1 MNENKFNLGLN
12 LPQRHRKGVM
22 TTFGVIVAP
31 FYRVSEVM
39 AEGTPVVLD
48 DAKPGFVKK
57 ATAGACENGV
67 FGIVAQEVYDPSV
80 LGELAGYE
88 FHNNTKA
95 RVGDTVG
102 VIIGQGYVETI
113 NYAGTIAAG
122 EKLYVGS
129 DGKLVNTKSGNDLPV
144 GVAENGGVNGG
155 DYIRVRVN
163 FDFFADTVEAT
174 EDGSNSN

>member
-57 ATAGACENGV
+57 ATACENGV
-67 FGIVAQEVYDPSV
+67 FGIFAQEVYDPSV

-122 EKLYVGS
+122 EKLYVGA

>member
-12 LPQRHRKGVM
+12 LPKRYRKGVM

-48 DAKPGFVKK
+48 SSNPGFVKK
-57 ATAGACENGV
+57 ATAGSCENGV
-67 FGIVAQEVYDPSV
+67 FGIVAQEVYDPET

-102 VIIGQGYVETI
+102 VIVGQGYIETI
-113 NYAGTIAAG
+113 NYSGTVAVND
-122 EKLYVGS
+122 KLYVGA
-129 DGKLVNTKSGNDLPV
+129 DGKLVTTQSGNDLPV
-144 GVAENGGVNGG
+144 GVAETAGTDGG
-155 DYIRVRVN
+155 DYVRVRVN
-163 FDFFADTVEAT
+163 FDFFADTVA
-174 EDGSNSN
+174 DVSNSI

>member
-1 MNENKFNLGLN
+1 MNENKFNIGLN
-12 LPQRHRKGVM
+12 LPKRYRKGVM

-48 DAKPGFVKK
+48 AERPGFVKK
-57 ATAGACENGV
+57 AVAGSCENGV
-67 FGIVAQEVYDPSV
+67 FGIIAQEVYDPAV
-80 LGELAGYE
+80 LGELSGYE

-102 VIIGQGYVETI
+102 VIVGQGYIETI
-113 NYAGTIAAG
+113 NYAGSIAAG
-122 EKLYVGS
+122 DTLYVGS
-129 DGKLVNTKSGNDLPV
+129 NGKLVTTKSGNDLPV
-144 GVAENGGVNGG
+144 GVAETAGTDGG

-163 FDFFADTVEAT
+163 FDFFADTI
-174 EDGSNSN
+174 DGSNSN

>member
-1 MNENKFNLGLN
+1 
-12 LPQRHRKGVM
+12 
-22 TTFGVIVAP
+22 
-31 FYRVSEVM
+31 M

-57 ATAGACENGV
+57 AVAGSCENGV

-80 LGELAGYE
+80 LGELSGYE

-113 NYAGTIAAG
+113 NYAGTITAG
-122 EKLYVGS
+122 EKTLCRCRWQTCKY
-129 DGKLVNTKSGNDLPV
+129 KKWK
-144 GVAENGGVNGG
+144 
-155 DYIRVRVN
+155 
-163 FDFFADTVEAT
+163 
-174 EDGSNSN
+174 

>member
-1 MNENKFNLGLN
+1 MNENKFNISLN

-67 FGIVAQEVYDPSV
+67 FGLVAQEVYDPSV
-80 LGELAGYE
+80 LGELSGYE
-88 FHNNTKA
+88 FHNNTNAK
-95 RVGDTVG
+95 VEDTVCA
-102 VIIGQGYVETI
+102 IIGQGYDETLT
-113 NYAGTIAAG
+113 YTGTSAAG
-122 EKLYVGS
+122 DKLYVGEN
-129 DGKLVNTKSGNDLPV
+129 GKLVKTKSGNDLPV
-144 GVAENGGVNGG
+144 GVAETAGTNGG
-155 DYIRVRVN
+155 DYVRVRVN
-163 FDFFADTVEAT
+163 FDFFADTTEAAT
-174 EDGSNSN
+174 ESNSRS

>member
-12 LPQRHRKGVM
+12 LPKRYRKGVM

-31 FYRVSEVM
+31 FYRASEVM

-48 DAKPGFVKK
+48 DENPGAVKK
-57 ATAGACENGV
+57 ATAGSCENGV
-67 FGIVAQEVYDPSV
+67 FGIVAQEVYDPST

-102 VIIGQGYVETI
+102 VIVGQGYIETI
-113 NYAGTIAAG
+113 NYAGTIAIG
-122 EKLYVGS
+122 DKLYVGEN
-129 DGKLVNTKSGNDLPV
+129 GKLTKTQSGNDLPV
-144 GVAENGGVNGG
+144 GVAETAGTDGG

-163 FDFFADTVEAT
+163 FNFFADTMA
-174 EDGSNSN
+174 DGSNSN